1 MNPYKVGPFDF
12 MIKVAKIFS
21 IFCFDLLIRSSK
33 LDLPKFDLLKFD
45 LLKFDLLKFDLS
57 TPTPKVYE
65 ALGRVIGS

>member
-45 LLKFDLLKFDLS
+45 LMKFDLS